1 MHTIDPEHV
10 QIRQSCPQPFEQSFL
25 GQIARIAAGDDL
37 WGWSPVVQLLR
48 LALIDTGL
56 SEPIKA
62 GLRCL
67 SAEKQDLSYH
77 LVLISGTD
85 KGNNCDVSFR
95 FEVIADCLG
104 ISVAGIE
111 MLVKTK
117 PPEFISVSFSTADN

>member
-1 MHTIDPEHV
+1 MIDPENI
-10 QIRQSCPQPFEQSFL
+10 QIRQNCPLPLEQSFL
-25 GQIARIAAGDDL
+25 CQLARIAAEDEI

-62 GLRCL
+62 GLKCIF
-67 SAEKQDLSYH
+67 AQKQDLSYH
-77 LVLISGTD
+77 FVMISTTE

-95 FEVIADCLG
+95 FEIIADCLG

-111 MLVKTK
+111 MRVKTK
-117 PPEFISVSFSTADN
+117 SEFIPVELSTADN

>member
-1 MHTIDPEHV
+1 MIDPAHI
-10 QIRQSCPQPFEQSFL
+10 QIRQNCPLPLEQSFL
-25 GQIARIAAGDDL
+25 GQIARIAAGDEL
-37 WGWSPVVQLLR
+37 WGWSSVVQLIR

-62 GLRCL
+62 GLKCTY
-67 SAEKQDLSYH
+67 AQKQDLSYH
-77 LVLISGTD
+77 FVLISGTD

-104 ISVAGIE
+104 LSVAGIE